1 MAKKAVATFDAKAGA
16 KHMVKVI
23 RMEKS
28 PKTGAYVFVEQ
39 LVEQGTRSNP
49 ASTHTEIKW
58 FTGRWTTFFRFL
70 GKPGMTGIPYK
81 MIIFVGYKK

>member
-39 LVEQGTRSNP
+39 LVEYGAAFCFYLYR
-49 ASTHTEIKW
+49 
-58 FTGRWTTFFRFL
+58 
-70 GKPGMTGIPYK
+70 K
-81 MIIFVGYKK
+81 MCIFA

>member
-28 PKTGAYVFVEQ
+28 PKTGAYMFKEEIV
-39 LVEQGTRSNP
+39 
-49 ASTHTEIKW
+49 ASDNVQEY
-58 FTGRWTTFFRFL
+58 L
-70 GKPGMTGIPYK
+70 
-81 MIIFVGYKK
+81 KKK

>member
-39 LVEQGTRSNP
+39 LVEQGKEKEFFNAKYSRFHTR
-49 ASTHTEIKW
+49 TGIKW
-58 FTGRWTTFFRFL
+58 FALGWTTFFRFRVR
-70 GKPGMTGIPYK
+70 PGMTIIPLN
-81 MIIFVGYKK
+81 

>member
-28 PKTGAYVFVEQ
+28 PKTGAYVFTEQ
-39 LVEQGTRSNP
+39 LVE
-49 ASTHTEIKW
+49 AEKAKD
-58 FTGRWTTFFRFL
+58 FFAN
-70 GKPGMTGIPYK
+70 
-81 MIIFVGYKK
+81 KK

>member
-1 MAKKAVATFDAKAGA
+1 MAKKAVATFDAKSGA

-39 LVEQGTRSNP
+39 LVEEGK
-49 ASTHTEIKW
+49 EKE
-58 FTGRWTTFFRFL
+58 FFA
-70 GKPGMTGIPYK
+70 
-81 MIIFVGYKK
+81 KK